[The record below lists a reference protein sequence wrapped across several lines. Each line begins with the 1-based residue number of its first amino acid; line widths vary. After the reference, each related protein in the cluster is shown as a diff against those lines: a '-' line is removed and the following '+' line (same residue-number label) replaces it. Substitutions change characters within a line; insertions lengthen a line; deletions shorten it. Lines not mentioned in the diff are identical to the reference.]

1 MASKIQRLVGQA
13 RATFRKV
20 GEEPAFSDEMKK
32 LKEVINTLTSKDF
45 NLSPGVAH
53 KQWNYRP
60 YVVDSPSSCM
70 EIYQCPEFSI
80 GIFLIKPHKHM
91 PFHDHP
97 GMYGVMK
104 VLFSSMTVTSYSKLE
119 EQATPTQGVPVR
131 CRFLSK
137 LSLDSKS
144 EPCVL
149 YPEQGNIHQ
158 IQAGE

>member
-1 MASKIQRLVGQA
+1 
-13 RATFRKV
+13 
-20 GEEPAFSDEMKK
+20 
-32 LKEVINTLTSKDF
+32 
-45 NLSPGVAH
+45 
-53 KQWNYRP
+53 
-60 YVVDSPSSCM
+60 M

-119 EQATPTQGVPVR
+119 GQATPTQGIPVR
-131 CRFLSK
+131 CRFLSQ

-158 IQAGE
+158 IQAGEEAVAFIDILAPPYNPKEGRDCNYYEKMETKEDDKQNISLMPGPNPSWFSCVPLSYNGPCPS